1 MDGPHTMSDE
11 TLAGRPPPPG
21 PVLVDAR
28 TDPSRAKG
36 RRRADARR
44 PRWRGLFHK
53 VAKSHY
59 THLAAG
65 LLLVLTAVLEIVD
78 GMLVEL
84 SMKPESHHA
93 LLALGGVLVAR
104 SIVDIIEGME
114 YLDEANEEQPV
125 E

>member
-1 MDGPHTMSDE
+1 MSDQ
-11 TLAGRPPPPG
+11 AIADSDIDPPG
-21 PVLVDAR
+21 SA
-28 TDPSRAKG
+28 G
-36 RRRADARR
+36 GRR
-44 PRWRGLFHK
+44 PRIRGLLHR

-59 THLAAG
+59 THLATG
-65 LLLVLTAVLEIVD
+65 VLLVLTAVLEIVD

-114 YLDEANEEQPV
+114 YLDAASEDQRRGSA
-125 E
+125 